1 MTNEQHII
9 QLLQCQD
16 KQAISILY
24 DRYAAALYGVAYKI
38 VQSEQVAEDILQD
51 VFIKVWQKG
60 SHYDSTKG
68 SLFTWLLNITRNRA
82 IDITRSPRFKK
93 QAKVLELSTY
103 MNGSNGEA
111 HSEEMNVNQ
120 IGLRWM
126 VNQLD
131 MKYQKVIDLVYFQGF
146 TQKEVKEHL
155 GIPLGT
161 VKTRLRLG
169 LREMR
174 KFFEDTGTI
183 E

>member
-1 MTNEQHII
+1 MNNEQQII
-9 QLLQCQD
+9 QFLQLQD
-16 KQAISILY
+16 KRAISMLY
-24 DRYAAALYGVAYKI
+24 DQYAASLYGVAYKI

-60 SHYDSTKG
+60 KDYNSAKG

-82 IDITRSPRFKK
+82 IDITRSATYKK
-93 QAKVLELSTY
+93 QAKILELSAVA
-103 MNGSNGEA
+103 NGTNGTM

-126 VNQLD
+126 VRQLD
-131 MKYQKVIDLVYFQGF
+131 IKYQRVIDLVYFQGF
-146 TQKEVKEHL
+146 TQKEVMDHL

-183 E
+183 

>member
-1 MTNEQHII
+1 MTSEQHII
-9 QLLQCQD
+9 QLLQGKD
-16 KQAISILY
+16 KRAISILY
-24 DRYAAALYGVAYKI
+24 DRYGAALYGVAYKI
-38 VQSEQVAEDILQD
+38 VQSEQTAEDVLQD

-60 SHYDSTKG
+60 SHYNHQKG

-82 IDITRSPRFKK
+82 IDVIRSSTHKK
-93 QAKVLELSTY
+93 QAKVLELTSY
-103 MNGSNGEA
+103 VNGSNGAA
-111 HSEEMNVNQ
+111 HSEEFNVNQ

-131 MKYQKVIDLVYFQGF
+131 IKYQKVIDLIYFQGF
-146 TQKEVKEHL
+146 TQKEVMEHL

-183 E
+183 